1 MLVTGCLIAG
11 MLSSCSRPAGDSS
24 DFAPVASGRPSGLA
38 PRLEVD
44 NTIAVAGSP
53 GDSAAVG
60 ASTLGCAYA
69 LRDPRTGTRFILAE
83 VMQVE
88 TTLTGGASGTIS
100 RAEANY
106 LAADGT
112 YTLPADRYLRVACGS
127 HEVLG
132 LAKSLQRK
140 R

>member
-1 MLVTGCLIAG
+1 MLVKGCVIAV
-11 MLSSCSRPAGDSS
+11 MLSSCARAASDTS
-24 DFAPVASGRPSGLA
+24 DFAPVVNRPPSGLS

-53 GDSAAVG
+53 GDSATIG

-69 LRDPRTGTRFILAE
+69 LRDPRSGAKFMLAE

-106 LAADGT
+106 LPADGS
-112 YTLPADRYLRVACGS
+112 YQLPADRYLRVACGS

>member
-1 MLVTGCLIAG
+1 MLARGCVTAVI
-11 MLSSCSRPAGDSS
+11 LSSCARAAGDTS
-24 DFAPVASGRPSGLA
+24 DFAPVASGTPSGLSR
-38 PRLEVD
+38 RLEVD
-44 NTIAVAGSP
+44 NTVAVAPSP
-53 GDSAAVG
+53 GDSASVG
-60 ASTLGCAYA
+60 ASTVGCAYA

-112 YTLPADRYLRVACGS
+112 YTLPADRFLRVACGS

-132 LAKSLQRK
+132 LARSLQRK